1 MLITG
6 HDPVFE
12 KGRIN
17 LQNHAGGFMRVRL
30 PGLLSLFAS
39 VSIVVASGHTVRA
52 GEIKITEMAVTT
64 KIVKGNPIDS
74 VSRISSSSVKALF
87 CFTRLTKD
95 LEEDA
100 SVKHV
105 WYKNNQFAA
114 EYDLPV
120 KGKRWRT
127 YSRKLI
133 GKGASGDWRVEVL
146 DEEGNLLKSINFRI
160 N

>member
-1 MLITG
+1 
-6 HDPVFE
+6 
-12 KGRIN
+12 
-17 LQNHAGGFMRVRL
+17 MRVRL
-30 PGLLSLFAS
+30 PGVFSFFVF
-39 VSIVVASGHTVRA
+39 VSTVVASVHTVRA

-74 VSRISSSSVKALF
+74 VSRISALSVKALF
-87 CFTRLTKD
+87 CFTRLNKD

-105 WYKNNQFAA
+105 WYKNNQVVA

-120 KGKRWRT
+120 KGKHWRT

-133 GKGASGDWRVEVL
+133 GKGASGDWRVDVL
-146 DEEGNLLKSINFRI
+146 DEEGNLLKSVNFRI